1 MTEEAHIWC
10 TILRMKKKTVTK
22 TASRKSTKQTTRK
35 PRTAEQTVLI
45 HRIFIVSACLT
56 LFVGGVLIA
65 NKQQVTQSVA
75 GASIMRGLFLEA
87 TVTVPTNIENAAS
100 YNIYYKETNEP
111 EYTNAIRNVPTSTG
125 SYIISHL
132 KKGASY
138 EYTFAAV
145 DATGREFLFSEELP
159 ITDLR
164 PM

>member
-1 MTEEAHIWC
+1 
-10 TILRMKKKTVTK
+10 MKKKTTTTKATVT
-22 TASRKSTKQTTRK
+22 KSTKKTTRK
-35 PRTAEQTVLI
+35 PRSEEQTILI

-75 GASIMRGLFLEA
+75 GASITRGLFMEA
-87 TVTVPTNIENAAS
+87 TVTVPADIANAAS
-100 YNIYYKETNEP
+100 YNIYYKETNE
-111 EYTNAIRNVPTSTG
+111 EDYTNAIRNVPTSAG
-125 SYIISHL
+125 SYVISHL
-132 KKGASY
+132 KKGTDY

-145 DATGREFLFSEELP
+145 DAMGREFLFSEELP